1 MLKLI
6 FNLKVDRAE
15 LGAILKEFDPNF
27 ESRDIPGSEF
37 LRYFMRLGIDAREK
51 ARMNQRQK
59 QLQFAHQ
66 VEQENEKKL
75 TSQEQK
81 MNLDVDYNFSETAEE
96 NAKEKLRN
104 ASIKYDRYATGAVAL
119 DGFECESLEPGAFK
133 DLLRRV
139 FNIQLTSGELGY
151 VIRKYD
157 TKNTGRVV
165 CKTFLTDFLR
175 MGQELRYQS
184 HVEQL
189 QRQRTMIQLAEQEHQ
204 KKIEA
209 VQNSET
215 LRISDSFGDRHL
227 KSALA
232 KLTEAA
238 IRYDKVRGVSL
249 ISFEPAHLSP
259 LEFKK
264 ALKRTFNI
272 KFTAQEMGAA
282 VDYFDK
288 DGSKTVRN
296 FLFVLNTFCVSFFC
310 S

>member
-1 MLKLI
+1 MLKLT

-27 ESRDIPGSEF
+27 ESRDIPASEF
-37 LRYFMRLGIDAREK
+37 LRYFLRLGIDARDK
-51 ARMNQRQK
+51 ARQAQRQK
-59 QLQFAHQ
+59 QINFAQ
-66 VEQENEKKL
+66 QAELGSAKKL
-75 TSQEQK
+75 SEQEQK

-96 NAKEKLRN
+96 NAKEKLRA
-104 ASIKYDRYATGAVAL
+104 ASSKYDRYAPGAVAL

-139 FNIQLTSGELGY
+139 FSINLTSGELGY
-151 VIRKYD
+151 VVKRYD
-157 TKNTGRVV
+157 MKNTGRVV

-175 MGQELRYQS
+175 MGQDIRYQS

-189 QRQRTMIQLAEQEHQ
+189 QRQRSMHYMAEEEHK

-209 VQNSET
+209 VANSESIK
-215 LRISDSFGDRHL
+215 ISDRFGDKHL
-227 KSALA
+227 QSALA

-238 IRYDKVRGVSL
+238 TRYDKVRGVSL
-249 ISFEPAHLSP
+249 TSFEPYNLSP

-282 VDYFDK
+282 IDYFDK
-288 DGSKTVRN
+288 DGSKM
-296 FLFVLNTFCVSFFC
+296 VS
-310 S
+310 SEL